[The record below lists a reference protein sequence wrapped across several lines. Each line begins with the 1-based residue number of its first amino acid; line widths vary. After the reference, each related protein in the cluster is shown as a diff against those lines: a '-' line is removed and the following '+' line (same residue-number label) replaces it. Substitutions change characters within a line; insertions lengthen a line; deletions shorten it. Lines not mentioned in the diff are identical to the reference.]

1 MPNERIPAEAEDI
14 LYAKSFAQLAT
25 IMPDGSPQVT
35 PVWVDYDGER
45 IWINSARG
53 RVKDE
58 NIERDRRVA
67 VSILDPQNPY
77 RYLAVQGVVSE
88 ITEEGADD
96 HIDKLAHKYQGLDH
110 YPYRAEGEVRVI
122 YKITPEQVVYK
133 R

>member
-1 MPNERIPAEAEDI
+1 M
-14 LYAKSFAQLAT
+14 
-25 IMPDGSPQVT
+25 
-35 PVWVDYDGER
+35 
-45 IWINSARG
+45 
-53 RVKDE
+53 
-58 NIERDRRVA
+58 
-67 VSILDPQNPY
+67 
-77 RYLAVQGVVSE
+77 QGVVSE